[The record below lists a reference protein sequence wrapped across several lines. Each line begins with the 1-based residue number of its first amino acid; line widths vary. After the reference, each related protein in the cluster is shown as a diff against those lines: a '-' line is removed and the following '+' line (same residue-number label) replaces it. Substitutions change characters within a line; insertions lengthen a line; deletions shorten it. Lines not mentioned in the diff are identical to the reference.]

1 MTSRLI
7 TPPDKLLEFSPCL
20 IINAEDSQF
29 EALYMYLAAS
39 DQQRDI
45 HLYHSGMTEI
55 EWAMSLVHEVNHILI
70 NRNHETGLNQKLVSQ
85 LNQVPDK
92 ITYFGNLETY
102 KSPVDYFLNSKKLD
116 LI

>member
-102 KSPVDYFLNSKKLD
+102 KSPVDYFLNSKN
-116 LI
+116 